1 MQLRRNWRTVR
12 IQFYYQL
19 QNLFEK
25 ASRLQRDAITYRD
38 ALSSYHNGAYLRK
51 ALDSGEISL
60 LNYLLEM
67 TYYYDVMNK
76 VLETEKELGL
86 TLAELS
92 MYHAL

>member
-1 MQLRRNWRTVR
+1 MSLRTGR
-12 IQFYYQL
+12 
-19 QNLFEK
+19 LFP
-25 ASRLQRDAITYRD
+25 
-38 ALSSYHNGAYLRK
+38 SYHNGAYLRK

-92 MYHAL
+92 LYHAQ